1 LFVTRQSYIQEIME
15 SMLEIRILLPADQEA
30 VMAFGRQHLEKSEP
44 DAMDVELKA
53 WVARWRAESV
63 AYYLPQG
70 WSFGA
75 YAKGQLRGFLLAQ
88 PLLFY
93 RGLTQTLWI
102 EDLVFESEAAGELLL
117 ETAYKW
123 ARDKH
128 LQCVLIEGRSERSK
142 LVETWKHARETDEPM
157 IELRSSRF

>member
-1 LFVTRQSYIQEIME
+1 ME
-15 SMLEIRILLPADQEA
+15 STLEIRILLPADQEA
-30 VMAFGRQHLEKSEP
+30 VMAFGRMRLERSESEP
-44 DAMDVELKA
+44 MDIEMKA

-63 AYYLPQG
+63 SYYLPQG

-75 YAKGQLRGFLLAQ
+75 FENGKMKGFILGQ
-88 PLLFY
+88 PILFF

-102 EDLVFESEAAGELLL
+102 EELMFETDVAGEQLLD
-117 ETAYKW
+117 TCYKW

-128 LQCVLIEGRSERSK
+128 LQCVLIEGSTARSK
-142 LVETWKHARETDEPM
+142 LVENWKHARETDEPM